1 MKTSSQII
9 PLTTVVTITLVALT
23 LVVAGLR
30 YAELSTIQQT
40 EQEEVVWDTYI
51 NASHRYQIAV
61 PKGWTQIE
69 AGKLE
74 TIPITSYPDTLVDD
88 ELHKV
93 SFTDPDE
100 PAYSTLYVIVRDNP
114 DQLPLTAW
122 LEKLKSTPNED
133 GTTLD
138 DVLRSERSVVVA
150 DTEAVELTIFAFDS
164 LTTRIIMEHGSTIVE
179 LQYPSVAPSDPQ
191 EAEHQ
196 ELFTY
201 MVDSFAF
208 AVDDTLDT
216 STWETYTDVT
226 YAYSLSYPSDWY
238 ASEAEFDGF
247 NVVGKQLVLNNFDPE
262 TAPGRELAG
271 DEVKYVLAIHPNLE
285 GRTAKEYVSWLKTQ
299 SVLGAITSEEER
311 KVAGFD
317 AYRVQSEGL
326 GVSVQT
332 FISAAGWVYSFT
344 GYNNFNMY
352 DEVLSTIRLTP
363 EPV

>member
-1 MKTSSQII
+1 MKKSSQTI
-9 PLTTVVTITLVALT
+9 PLTILITSTLVALT
-23 LVVAGLR
+23 MVVAGLR
-30 YAELSTIQQT
+30 YAELSNSQQT
-40 EQEEVVWDTYI
+40 EQEQVVWDSYI
-51 NASHRYQIAV
+51 NASHRYQISV
-61 PKGWTQIE
+61 PKGWTQTE
-69 AGKLE
+69 ARKLE
-74 TIPITSYPDTLVDD
+74 TIPVTSYPDTLVDD

-93 SFTDPDE
+93 SFTDPE
-100 PAYSTLYVIVRDNP
+100 AAAYSTLYVIVRDNP

-122 LEKLKSTPNED
+122 LEKMKSTPSEN

-138 DVLRSERSVVVA
+138 NVLRGERSVVVA

-164 LTTRIIMEHGSTIVE
+164 LTTRIILEHDKAIVE
-179 LQYPSVAPSDPQ
+179 LQYPSEAPSDPR

-196 ELFTY
+196 QLFAR

-208 AVDDTLDT
+208 AVDDVLDT
-216 STWETYTDVT
+216 STWETYEDET
-226 YAYSLSYPSDWY
+226 YAYSLSYPSEWY
-238 ASEAEFDGF
+238 VWQAEFDGF
-247 NVVGKQLVLNNFDPE
+247 NVVGRQLVLNNFDPE

-285 GRTAKEYVSWLKTQ
+285 GQTAKEYVAWLKTQ
-299 SVLGAITSEEER
+299 SVLGAITAEEER
-311 KVAGFD
+311 TVAGFD

-332 FISAAGWVYSFT
+332 FISAAGWIYSFT
-344 GYNNFNMY
+344 GYNNFSLY